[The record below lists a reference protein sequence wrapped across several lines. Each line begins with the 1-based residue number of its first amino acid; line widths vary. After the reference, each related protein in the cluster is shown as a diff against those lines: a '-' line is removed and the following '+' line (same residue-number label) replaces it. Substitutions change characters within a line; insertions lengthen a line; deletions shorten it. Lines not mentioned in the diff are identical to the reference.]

1 MTSYW
6 WVNHKQTFKHEI
18 EGGYLWSPKIKSNG
32 DRNYFYDK
40 MADAAVGDVVLS
52 YANAKIAYFGIVVEE
67 ASTSS
72 VNKYPST
79 MRQRSGNV
87 DKYGAT
93 ETLYKI
99 WRALITAS
107 DPPTTHGAAPDIHN
121 WANTTCDAPPKT
133 IADIKIVCHSLN
145 PLAIPKTPNTKPK
158 GATPNCNGN

>member
-32 DRNYFYDK
+32 DRNYFYDT

-79 MRQRSGNV
+79 MRQR
-87 DKYGAT
+87 
-93 ETLYKI
+93 
-99 WRALITAS
+99 
-107 DPPTTHGAAPDIHN
+107 
-121 WANTTCDAPPKT
+121 
-133 IADIKIVCHSLN
+133 
-145 PLAIPKTPNTKPK
+145 
-158 GATPNCNGN
+158 NGNADK